1 MGAPPKRVVNRLS
14 TRQRRQGNN
23 PKLKSDTNQAKVPQ
37 HKQGMVASIFRR
49 LGISIDILKN

>member
-1 MGAPPKRVVNRLS
+1 MGAPPKRVVNRYA

-37 HKQGMVASIFRR
+37 HKQGLVASIFRR
-49 LGISIDILKN
+49 MGLAIDILKN